1 MNIIEVQ
8 ALNDAVLAR
17 AQIEGSGQHAGRTYT
32 VVFLYSREEYELY
45 NGDKAHRWAC
55 QMTGAS
61 YRTANGQ
68 RRKVPSNATHLRHEL
83 FFVPH
88 QIVQADLTR
97 DGYIH

>member
-8 ALNDAVLAR
+8 QLPEAVLAR
-17 AQIEGSGQHAGRTYT
+17 AVVDHGSREYT
-32 VVFLYSREEYELY
+32 VVFLYSREEYELFD
-45 NGDKAHRWAC
+45 GRKAHRWNC

-68 RRKVPSNATHLRHEL
+68 RRKVQKNSHQLRHQL
-83 FFVPH
+83 FFIPH

-97 DGYIH
+97 DGIMH

>member
-8 ALNDAVLAR
+8 AVNDAVLAR
-17 AQIEGSGQHAGRTYT
+17 ANVEGPDRTYT
-32 VVFLYSREEYELY
+32 VVFLYSREEYEGHL
-45 NGDKAHRWAC
+45 GQTLSRWTC
-55 QMTGAS
+55 QMTGATYKDAS
-61 YRTANGQ
+61 GN
-68 RRKVPSNATHLRHEL
+68 RRKVPSNARHLRHQL